1 MMKNSVLLELKKSL
15 AVGMI
20 AVSLDW
26 VIYLALTNFLGLG
39 AVLSKSLSYIIG
51 AMFAFIANGR
61 LVFQSDLVPVNFLKH
76 LLLYTFSLLAN
87 TLVFAFLKSNFSFD
101 SSMILGTALLLA
113 TFVSTVINFVGMRY
127 WVFKNKRSS
136 HARS

>member
-1 MMKNSVLLELKKSL
+1 MELKKFL

-26 VIYLALTNFLGLG
+26 GIYLALVNFFGLG
-39 AVLSKSLSYIIG
+39 AVPSKGLSYIIG
-51 AMFAFIANGR
+51 TVFAFIANGR
-61 LVFQSDLVPVNFLKH
+61 LVFQSDLAPINFLKH

-87 TLVFAFLKSNFSFD
+87 TLVFASLKSNFFFESPI
-101 SSMILGTALLLA
+101 ILSAALLTS
-113 TFVSTVINFVGMRY
+113 TFVSTVINFVGMRF
-127 WVFKNKRSS
+127 WVFKKRSI

>member
-1 MMKNSVLLELKKSL
+1 
-15 AVGMI
+15 MI

-26 VIYLALTNFLGLG
+26 GIYLALVNFLGLG

-51 AMFAFIANGR
+51 TMFAFVANGR
-61 LVFQSDLVPVNFLKH
+61 MVFQSDLAPVNFLKY

-87 TLVFAFLKSNFSFD
+87 TLLFACWASNFSFE
-101 SSMILGTALLLA
+101 STIILGAALLTS
-113 TFVSTVINFVGMRY
+113 TFVSTVINFLGMRF
-127 WVFKNKRSS
+127 WVFKKRSI

>member
-1 MMKNSVLLELKKSL
+1 MKNSVLLELKKFL

-26 VIYLALTNFLGLG
+26 GIYLALVNFLGLG

-51 AMFAFIANGR
+51 TMFAFVANGR

-101 SSMILGTALLLA
+101 SPMILGAALLAA
-113 TFVSTVINFVGMRY
+113 TFVSTVINFMGMRF
-127 WVFKNKRSS
+127 WVFNNKRSN

>member
-1 MMKNSVLLELKKSL
+1 MMKNRVLLELKKFL

-26 VIYLALTNFLGLG
+26 GIYLALVNFLGLG
-39 AVLSKSLSYIIG
+39 AVLSKSLSYMIG
-51 AMFAFIANGR
+51 TMFAFIANGR
-61 LVFQSDLVPVNFLKH
+61 LVFQSDLAPVNFLKH

-87 TLVFAFLKSNFSFD
+87 TLLFACWASNFSFE
-101 SSMILGTALLLA
+101 STIILGAALLTS
-113 TFVSTVINFVGMRY
+113 TFVSTVINFLGMRF
-127 WVFKNKRSS
+127 WVFKKRSI

>member
-1 MMKNSVLLELKKSL
+1 MMKSSVLSELKKFL

-26 VIYLALTNFLGLG
+26 GIYLALVNFLGLG

-51 AMFAFIANGR
+51 TMFAFVANGR
-61 LVFQSDLVPVNFLKH
+61 LVFQSDLAPVNFLKH

-87 TLVFAFLKSNFSFD
+87 TLLFAYWESKFSFE
-101 SSMILGTALLLA
+101 STIILGTALLTS
-113 TFVSTVINFVGMRY
+113 TFVSTVINFVGMRF
-127 WVFKNKRSS
+127 WVFKKRSI

>member
-1 MMKNSVLLELKKSL
+1 MMKNSLLLELKKFL

-26 VIYLALTNFLGLG
+26 GIYLALVNFLGLG

-51 AMFAFIANGR
+51 TMYAFVANGR

-101 SSMILGTALLLA
+101 SPMILGAALLAA
-113 TFVSTVINFVGMRY
+113 TFVSTVINFVGMRF
-127 WVFKNKRSS
+127 WVFKKRSI